1 MGLDVDEFGNLVSVY
16 DEERDFFFN
25 KDEYF
30 EIKKMVSE
38 IKDLTESLEK
48 DLRSVRKKAK
58 ATDVYVEIYK
68 EEVDEISSEIISINV
83 LSREIEN
90 RMKALTI
97 NQLPF

>member
-1 MGLDVDEFGNLVSVY
+1 MGLDVDKFGNLVSVY

-68 EEVDEISSEIISINV
+68 EEVDKISSEIISINV
-83 LSREIEN
+83 LSREIAN